1 MPWYGVHE
9 KIVRLLN
16 APYFIVSPRV
26 KIDGELSDI
35 LHISTGCRQGSILS
49 PTLFNIVLDF
59 ILRCIVKAWGKGN
72 FTYIEDV
79 IDTEYAD
86 DTALLAECLEQIM
99 KLTALLAGESQKW
112 GLKLSHAKKTKI
124 MPVTKKQAPHPQVQI
139 NSNEVEVVQRF
150 VYLGSETD
158 ANCSCD
164 TEMRWRVVLA
174 GSVMNRLSTSIFRRQ
189 DVSLDLKLRLFNS
202 YVVPIFTHGSEWWI
216 LTNHMENRLDA
227 CENRWLRRIMRITY
241 TDRITNDTIRQ
252 RTQQLP
258 VSNRLRQMQLIWLK
272 RVIRMKDNRLTKSVH
287 QWKPTGKRS
296 RGRPNK
302 RWMDCIEEDL
312 RRAGVTRCGKQQE
325 DKERHWTTLL
335 LTDNSGGT

>member
-1 MPWYGVHE
+1 
-9 KIVRLLN
+9 
-16 APYFIVSPRV
+16 V

-164 TEMRWRVVLA
+164 TEMR
-174 GSVMNRLSTSIFRRQ
+174 
-189 DVSLDLKLRLFNS
+189 
-202 YVVPIFTHGSEWWI
+202 
-216 LTNHMENRLDA
+216 
-227 CENRWLRRIMRITY
+227 
-241 TDRITNDTIRQ
+241 
-252 RTQQLP
+252 
-258 VSNRLRQMQLIWLK
+258 
-272 RVIRMKDNRLTKSVH
+272 
-287 QWKPTGKRS
+287 
-296 RGRPNK
+296 
-302 RWMDCIEEDL
+302 
-312 RRAGVTRCGKQQE
+312 
-325 DKERHWTTLL
+325 
-335 LTDNSGGT
+335 

>member
-1 MPWYGVHE
+1 M
-9 KIVRLLN
+9 
-16 APYFIVSPRV
+16 
-26 KIDGELSDI
+26 
-35 LHISTGCRQGSILS
+35 S

-164 TEMRWRVVLA
+164 TEMR
-174 GSVMNRLSTSIFRRQ
+174 
-189 DVSLDLKLRLFNS
+189 
-202 YVVPIFTHGSEWWI
+202 
-216 LTNHMENRLDA
+216 
-227 CENRWLRRIMRITY
+227 
-241 TDRITNDTIRQ
+241 
-252 RTQQLP
+252 
-258 VSNRLRQMQLIWLK
+258 
-272 RVIRMKDNRLTKSVH
+272 
-287 QWKPTGKRS
+287 
-296 RGRPNK
+296 
-302 RWMDCIEEDL
+302 
-312 RRAGVTRCGKQQE
+312 
-325 DKERHWTTLL
+325 
-335 LTDNSGGT
+335 